1 MCVCACVCVCVCVCV
16 RYVVCVNVC
25 VHVWYVVC
33 VHACV
38 CVHQSREKRNQIT
51 HSLKNGLAIDVQYRH
66 SYTRPCSAGAGSS
79 YYLSIE
85 PSRAPFTRTAH
96 TCPKAQHPLHPPQW
110 HEHTSDSLSARDTTV
125 DTSNHLIL
133 VEWPILV
140 SKLLMEMFHLCSFVF
155 LQFLAR
161 FLVSFPGSPFSPLR
175 AKHISSR
182 FHFKF

>member
-1 MCVCACVCVCVCVCV
+1 MVLSGCGVLCGVCVCACVCVCVCVCV

-25 VHVWYVVC
+25 VRVCYVVC

-51 HSLKNGLAIDVQYRH
+51 HSLKNGLAIHVQYRH

-110 HEHTSDSLSARDTTV
+110 HEHTSDSPSQPVTLQW
-125 DTSNHLIL
+125 IL
-133 VEWPILV
+133 QTILY
-140 SKLLMEMFHLCSFVF
+140 
-155 LQFLAR
+155 
-161 FLVSFPGSPFSPLR
+161 
-175 AKHISSR
+175 
-182 FHFKF
+182 